1 LIASLERFLIQI
13 YLLLGYMVVSPDY
26 EGPDS
31 AFPVGRLEGK
41 GVLDGMR
48 AVNNFALELGLETAN
63 PMIVGTGYSG
73 GAVAT
78 GWAAAMHPN
87 YAPELNVVGWSM
99 GGTPANLSGVVNQ
112 IDGTIFAGFLP
123 SAIVGLSAPS
133 TYGATLD
140 PLIDSVV
147 TEKGKAAL
155 AFSSRQCAVLSL
167 LRFAGQDLQDFDIQS
182 LGKELLHHPIVAEVL
197 EDCIIGVD
205 SAETPTV
212 PTFVYHAIKDEII
225 PYTNASSMVDR
236 WCDAGADVKFTTY
249 AAGGHATTLVLA
261 LPAIFEFVDKA
272 FAGTTGYSG
281 CTTSTELT
289 NTLDPLALGVD
300 LEPILVNMVNGLI
313 LLGEVDENLL
323 NNLGILAE
331 TIAPP

>member
-1 LIASLERFLIQI
+1 
-13 YLLLGYMVVSPDY
+13 
-26 EGPDS
+26 
-31 AFPVGRLEGK
+31 
-41 GVLDGMR
+41 
-48 AVNNFALELGLETAN
+48 
-63 PMIVGTGYSG
+63 
-73 GAVAT
+73 
-78 GWAAAMHPN
+78 
-87 YAPELNVVGWSM
+87 
-99 GGTPANLSGVVNQ
+99 
-112 IDGTIFAGFLP
+112 
-123 SAIVGLSAPS
+123 
-133 TYGATLD
+133 
-140 PLIDSVV
+140 
-147 TEKGKAAL
+147 
-155 AFSSRQCAVLSL
+155 
-167 LRFAGQDLQDFDIQS
+167 
-182 LGKELLHHPIVAEVL
+182 VL

-205 SAETPTV
+205 RAETPTV

-300 LEPILVNMVNGLI
+300 LEPVLVNMVNGLI
-313 LLGEVDENLL
+313 MLGEVDENLL